1 MQVVEVMYNACYGG
15 FGFSELA
22 VEEYRMVNP
31 DKKYSSRS
39 LADIDRADPAM
50 VDIVKRLGAGAS
62 GQCGDI
68 RIAEVPLKYAQH
80 YRIGEYDGYERVYVD
95 YNAYK
100 LDAIRAVLDDESVQD
115 KSTLA
120 DWIRG
125 ILDEDRSDETDT
137 DSRVTVLAEQEPPE
151 EV

>member
-15 FGFSELA
+15 FNFSELA

-31 DKKYSSRS
+31 NKKFLYSS

-50 VDIVKRLGAGAS
+50 VDIVKRLGTGAS

-100 LDAIRAVLDDESVQD
+100 IDAIRAALDDEAIED
-115 KSTLA
+115 MSTLA
-120 DWIRG
+120 DCIRE
-125 ILDEDRSDETDT
+125 ILDEDRSDKADT
-137 DSRVTVLAEQEPPE
+137 EGRVTVLEEQEAPE

>member
-22 VEEYRMVNP
+22 AEEYRMVNP
-31 DKKYSSRS
+31 EKKYSSRS

-50 VDIVKRLGAGAS
+50 VDIVKRLGKGAS

-100 LDAIRAVLDDESVQD
+100 LDAIRAALDDEAIED
-115 KSTLA
+115 MSTLA
-120 DWIRG
+120 DCIRE
-125 ILDEDRSDETDT
+125 ILDEDRSDKTDT
-137 DSRVTVLAEQEPPE
+137 DSRVTVLEEQEAPE